1 VPIVS
6 IEADW
11 LNELLGREYPAD
23 ELVDALE
30 QMGCDVED
38 VVQMDRFRCP
48 VCQAVVDASLGAEVT
63 RVCTTCGHE
72 GEESFSRVGQMTAI
86 RIDLLAARPDL
97 FDVGGLARALK
108 GFLGQTLGLPQYAV
122 QPGSQRVTVDASVHN
137 ADSYRPYIRCAVVN
151 MPELNDAA
159 LVSLMKLQEAL
170 HWGVGRDRK
179 LASIGVYDMAALTGD
194 IHYRTMHPD
203 DDPFVPLGMPGRQ
216 MSGRQILEEHPKG
229 TAYAGLLEELNR
241 YPVLIDDAGQVLSM
255 PPIINSDETRV
266 SLSSRRLFIDVTG
279 ISEAAVVRSIDT
291 FVCSLIE
298 LGGEVESVEIV
309 GPDGDAL
316 TSPNLTPREVD
327 IELAAAKRWLG
338 LPLDAENLTSS
349 LRKMRL
355 GVEPVGADGQRFRVS
370 YPALRTDIKHMVDV
384 FEDLAIGFGYVH
396 IQPQYVRT
404 MTIGQARG
412 EEDLSQMVR
421 DVMLGLGF
429 GEIMSLPLTTEENHF
444 ERFRLQVPPDY
455 PRIANPKLKALKVVR
470 THLMTGLLEHL
481 RENRRQPMPL
491 KFFEVDNVARLDK
504 QAETG
509 AREERRVAFV
519 EMGEQAGYA
528 SIRAVVD
535 ALLFELGKTG
545 EFAAEENPSFIS
557 GRVARVTAD
566 EVIHGRLG
574 ELHPEVLTGFGLDY
588 PVALA
593 EICLARV
600 T

>member
-11 LNELLGREYPAD
+11 LNELLGRDYPPE

-38 VVQMDRFRCP
+38 VVQIDRFRCP
-48 VCQAVVDASLGAEVT
+48 ACRAVVDASLGAQVT

-72 GEESFSRVGQMTAI
+72 SEQSFARVGQMTAI
-86 RIDLLAARPDL
+86 RLDLLAARPDL

-108 GFLGQTLGLPQYAV
+108 GFLGQTLGLPEYTV
-122 QPGSQRVTVDASVHN
+122 RPGSQRVKVDPSVRD

-151 MPELNDAA
+151 MPSLSDAA

-179 LASIGVYDMAALTGD
+179 LASIGVYDMAAISGV
-194 IHYRTMHPD
+194 IHYRTMDPD
-203 DDPFVPLGMPGRQ
+203 DEPFVPLGMPGRQ
-216 MSGRQILEEHPKG
+216 MSGRQILQQHPKG
-229 TAYAGLLEELNR
+229 KAYTGLLLNLKR
-241 YPVLIDDAGQVLSM
+241 YPLLIDDAGQVLSM

-266 SLSSRRLFIDVTG
+266 ELGSRRLFIDVTG

-298 LGGEVESVEIV
+298 LGGEVESVEVVYPEGTI
-309 GPDGDAL
+309 
-316 TSPNLTPREVD
+316 TSPDLSPREVE
-327 IELAAAKRWLG
+327 IELQAARRWLG
-338 LPLDAENLTSS
+338 LPLDPENLTAS
-349 LRKMRL
+349 LHKMRL
-355 GVEPVGADGQRFRVS
+355 GVEPVGPDGQRFRVS

-404 MTIGQARG
+404 MTIGQARA
-412 EEDLSQMVR
+412 EQDLSQMVR
-421 DVMLGLGF
+421 DVMIGLGF
-429 GEIMSLPLTTEENHF
+429 TEIMSLPMTTEENHF
-444 ERFRLQVPPDY
+444 ERFRLAVPEEY
-455 PRIANPKLKALKVVR
+455 PRVANPKLKALKVVR

-491 KFFEVDNVARLDK
+491 KFFELDNVVRLDESS
-504 QAETG
+504 ETG
-509 AREERRVAFV
+509 AREERHIALV

-535 ALLFELGKTG
+535 ALLFELGMSGRYEAG
-545 EFAAEENPSFIS
+545 EEPSFS
-557 GRVARVTAD
+557 EGRAARVTAD
-566 EVIHGRLG
+566 RNIRGQLG
-574 ELHPEVLTGFGLDY
+574 ELHPEVITGFGLDH

-593 EICLARV
+593 ELCLSRV
-600 T
+600 VD

>member
-1 VPIVS
+1 
-6 IEADW
+6 
-11 LNELLGREYPAD
+11 
-23 ELVDALE
+23 
-30 QMGCDVED
+30 
-38 VVQMDRFRCP
+38 
-48 VCQAVVDASLGAEVT
+48 
-63 RVCTTCGHE
+63 
-72 GEESFSRVGQMTAI
+72 MTAI

-108 GFLGQTLGLPQYAV
+108 GFLGEKLGLPEYTVAD
-122 QPGSQRVTVDASVHN
+122 GSQRVTVDASVQD
-137 ADSYRPYIRCAVVN
+137 ADSYRPYIRCAIVH
-151 MPELNDAA
+151 MPQLSDAA

-179 LASIGVYDMAALTGD
+179 LASIGVYDMASVTGD
-194 IHYRTMHPD
+194 IHYRTMDPD
-203 DDPFVPLGMPGRQ
+203 NDPFVPLGMPGRK
-216 MSGRQILEEHPKG
+216 MSGRAILEEHPKG
-229 TAYAGLLEELNR
+229 KAYAGLLEGLKR
-241 YPVLIDDAGQVLSM
+241 YPVLVDDAGQVLSM

-266 SLSSRRLFIDVTG
+266 SLDSRRLFIDVTG

-309 GPDGDAL
+309 TPDGGTV

-338 LPLDAENLTSS
+338 LPLDAENLTTS
-349 LRKMRL
+349 LHKMRL
-355 GVEPVGADGQRFRVS
+355 GVAPVGSDGQRFRVS

-404 MTIGQARG
+404 MTIGQARA
-412 EEDLSQMVR
+412 EEDLSQMIR
-421 DVMLGLGF
+421 NVMLGLGF

-444 ERFRLQVPPDY
+444 ERFRLDVPQNY

-491 KFFEVDNVARLDK
+491 KFFELDNVVLLDQ

-509 AREERRVAFV
+509 ASEERRVALV
-519 EMGEQAGYA
+519 EMGEDAGYA

-535 ALLFELGKTG
+535 ALLFEVGATGKYQ
-545 EFAAEENPSFIS
+545 ADENPTFIT
-557 GRVARVTAD
+557 GRAARVTTD
-566 EVIHGRLG
+566 KTVHGRLG
-574 ELHPEVLTGFGLDY
+574 ELHPEVLTNFGLDY

-593 EICLARV
+593 ELCLIRV